1 MLETLVITLR
11 EGIEAFLIVAI
22 TLAYLRQTGRRDLAS
37 AVYWSTGIAI
47 VASVVASIALGKASN
62 QPLWEGILAAIAAV
76 LVVSMVVY
84 MLRAAKHLRRHI
96 AEQLD
101 RVSQR
106 SGNGAWLGVF
116 AFVLLMIVREGMET
130 ALLISSLMF
139 QAEDTEMASGGLI
152 GISLAAALAWAW
164 SRFGSRINLPRFFQ
178 VTSVF
183 LLLFSVQLVIYA
195 FHEFTE
201 AGALPLLDNSYWHLA
216 TEPFSPEGVYGHWLS
231 YGLVIVPLGWL
242 GVILLRERWGRQ
254 VKMKLG

>member
-22 TLAYLRQTGRRDLAS
+22 TLAYLRQTGRRDLLS
-37 AVYWSTGIAI
+37 AVYWSTGIG
-47 VASVVASIALGKASN
+47 VVASMFASVALSHASS
-62 QPLWEGILAAIAAV
+62 QPLWEGILATVAAV
-76 LVVSMVVY
+76 LVISMVVY

-96 AEQLD
+96 AARLD
-101 RVSQR
+101 QVSQR
-106 SGNGAWLGVF
+106 AGTGAWLGVF

-139 QAEDTEMASGGLI
+139 QVQDGEMLSGGLL
-152 GISLAAALAWAW
+152 GILLAAALAWAW

-178 VTSVF
+178 ATSVF

-195 FHEFTE
+195 FHEFSE
-201 AGALPLLDNSYWHLA
+201 AGALPGLDNAYWHLA

-242 GVILLRERWGRQ
+242 GVILLRERWGGQ
-254 VKMKLG
+254 PKAKLG

>member
-22 TLAYLRQTGRRDLAS
+22 TLAYLRQTGRRDLLS
-37 AVYWSTGIAI
+37 AVYWGTGVALL
-47 VASVVASIALGKASN
+47 VSALASVALGKASN

-76 LVVSMVVY
+76 LVISMVVY

-106 SGNGAWLGVF
+106 SGSGAWLGVF

-139 QAEDTEMASGGLI
+139 QVQDSEMVSGGLL
-152 GISLAAALAWAW
+152 GVGLAGALAWGW

-178 VTSVF
+178 ATSAF
-183 LLLFSVQLVIYA
+183 LLLFSLQLVIYA
-195 FHEFTE
+195 FHEFSE
-201 AGALPLLDNSYWHLA
+201 ADALPLLDNAYWHLA

-242 GVILLRERWGRQ
+242 GAVTLRQRWRNHQAPTPG
-254 VKMKLG
+254 

>member
-22 TLAYLRQTGRRDLAS
+22 TLAYLRQTGRKDLLS
-37 AVYWSTGIAI
+37 AVYWSTACG
-47 VASVVASIALGKASN
+47 VFASVLASIALGKAGN
-62 QPLWEGILAAIAAV
+62 KPLWEGILAAIAAV

-84 MLRAAKHLRRHI
+84 MLRAAKHLRRDI
-96 AEQLD
+96 AAHLD
-101 RVSQR
+101 RVSER
-106 SGNGAWLGVF
+106 AGKGAWLGVF
-116 AFVLLMIVREGMET
+116 AFVLLMIVCEGMET

-139 QAEDTEMASGGLI
+139 QVQDQEMAIGGLL
-152 GISLAAALAWAW
+152 GISLAAALAWGW

-201 AGALPLLDNSYWHLA
+201 AGAVPWLDNSYWHLA

-231 YGLVIVPLGWL
+231 YGLLIVPLAWL
-242 GVILLRERWGRQ
+242 GGVVLCQRCRPYFKQRY
-254 VKMKLG
+254 